1 MWKQPGRRTIAAAVI
16 AVVALG
22 AAALAGV
29 AQSQAAGPPS
39 NTSRPIVLGSFQQGR
54 TLSVLNG
61 RWRGAPASF
70 SYQWQRCSPIGGLT
84 SCADIAGA
92 SGPRYRLTER
102 EVGDLVRVQVVAVN
116 TEGSSGVVRS
126 AAVGPVVAAGAPSNS
141 AAPRIGGPVPPR
153 VGQALSGNPGLW
165 IDAAGFAWQWL
176 RCGPAGGNCAI
187 IEGATSQTY
196 TPAGADRGSTLRL
209 LVSATSAGPPV
220 GRAQAL
226 SAPTRVVVAA
236 GPVSTSRPVISG
248 TPRVGQTLITSN
260 GTWESASPIEYAF
273 RWRRCNAQGTA
284 CQDIAG
290 ATQQRYELVAA
301 DQGSTIR
308 VVVTA
313 TNAEGAASASSPFV
327 GPVAGI
333 PVGETVPVTLVSLP
347 NRLILSA
354 SEFTPSVLRS
364 REPFTARF
372 RVTDT
377 EGHFVSGADVF
388 LSAIPFGRVAPPGT
402 RKSDENG
409 WATFTLRPTAKF
421 PLIKGY
427 LITIFARATKPGD
440 DLLAGVSAR
449 RLVSVNINPR

>member
-1 MWKQPGRRTIAAAVI
+1 MWKRPGRGRLPLRSSPWL
-16 AVVALG
+16 ALG

-70 SYQWQRCSPIGGLT
+70 SYQWQRCSPIGGLA

-102 EVGDLVRVQVVAVN
+102 DVGDLVRVRVVAVN
-116 TEGSSGVVRS
+116 TEGPSGVVRS

-141 AAPRIGGPVPPR
+141 SAPRIGGPVPPR

-273 RWRRCNAQGTA
+273 RWRRCNAQGRA

-290 ATQQRYELVAA
+290 ATQQSLR
-301 DQGSTIR
+301 
-308 VVVTA
+308 
-313 TNAEGAASASSPFV
+313 
-327 GPVAGI
+327 AGRGRSGKHDPRRRDRDERGRCRLGLLAVRRACRGL

-372 RVTDT
+372 RVMDT

-402 RKSDENG
+402 RKTDENG